1 MTKQQVLSINEVY
14 ETKQKKEKEK
24 RKKKKKGRRGL
35 HHRLAQSALLLGTV
49 VLTTGERSGFLT
61 FRNLAS

>member
-14 ETKQKKEKEK
+14 ETKQKKEK
-24 RKKKKKGRRGL
+24 RKKKKRGRRGL

>member
-1 MTKQQVLSINEVY
+1 MKPNER
-14 ETKQKKEKEK
+14 E
-24 RKKKKKGRRGL
+24 KKKKGRRGL
-35 HHRLAQSALLLGTV
+35 HHRLVQSALLLGTV